1 MKFYKLIAIIGL
13 FPALVLAQNAP
24 NMIGTWKGV
33 GNAAVAGPDV
43 FHPTEGDKEKSV
55 RFTKMDFILVIDREE
70 GRNFTGSISV
80 KNSKASANDDNK
92 KMILGSYAKDMK
104 SGVMVSEA
112 GGSNTFKLAGP
123 KNLEVCYTQV
133 LPKPMVAD
141 CLEMVKQ

>member
-1 MKFYKLIAIIGL
+1 
-13 FPALVLAQNAP
+13 
-24 NMIGTWKGV
+24 
-33 GNAAVAGPDV
+33 
-43 FHPTEGDKEKSV
+43 
-55 RFTKMDFILVIDREE
+55 
-70 GRNFTGSISV
+70 
-80 KNSKASANDDNK
+80 
-92 KMILGSYAKDMK
+92 MILGSYAKDMK